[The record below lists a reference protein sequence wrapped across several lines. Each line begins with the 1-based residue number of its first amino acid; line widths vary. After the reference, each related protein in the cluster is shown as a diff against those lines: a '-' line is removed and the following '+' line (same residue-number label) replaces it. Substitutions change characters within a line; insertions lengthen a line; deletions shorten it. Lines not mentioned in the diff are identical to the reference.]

1 MVQAE
6 VEAFWAEFER
16 EIGEKV
22 LSKTMGQHFSSRKS
36 QGEWG
41 LLVLTP
47 SAIRFRPTPGE
58 NWFQSLFRMVTPK
71 VPQEPAADIVLP
83 LAYITAIE
91 LPKKRFFDFL
101 FSPPFTVFTL
111 RYRLGDEEK
120 SLLLGVDPK
129 TELFSRLLASL
140 PVSKGP

>member
-1 MVQAE
+1 MVQADI
-6 VEAFWAEFER
+6 EAFWADFEQ

-22 LSKTMGQHFSSRKS
+22 LSKTMSQHFTSRKS

-58 NWFQSLFRMVTPK
+58 NWFQSLFRMASPK
-71 VPQEPAADIVLP
+71 VPQEQAADIVLP
-83 LAYITAIE
+83 LTYITAIE

-129 TELFSRLLASL
+129 TEFFTKLLAIF
-140 PVSKGP
+140 PVSKRP